1 MNLLQGKWPRL
12 ATLLAVLV
20 AAALVFLAWER
31 YTRTPWTRDA
41 RVRADVVTLSADV
54 SGLITRLPLSDNQP
68 VEKGE
73 LLLSIDPARYELAVL
88 RAERAVNVAR
98 AALGESRAAIEASQA
113 QLRQRR
119 SEAQRRSALQKRS
132 MLSVEENEKA
142 QTDVSLAQ
150 AELLRNQASLGL
162 AQANVE
168 LAEAALQQAR
178 LDLERT
184 QVRAPVSGYVTNLQ
198 TREGDYAHAGVP
210 LLALVDRDSFY
221 VSGYFEETKLPGIRV
236 GSRARVELAEQALEA
251 ARIGLELER
260 EVLSGTVRMT
270 CSDAVLHGL
279 LLPALARFMP
289 GYPALQLELATSND
303 FANLSRRDADI
314 ALRMTRTPPEH
325 LVGRNLGE
333 VRYVLCASE
342 RYLEGRDATEPAMLH
357 WIAPDDFLPDHP
369 SVVWRR
375 RHYPGVLPAYRCN
388 GVLAVAEMAR
398 AGLGL
403 AAIPAYLLRDGD
415 GLRVLDADL
424 EGCASALW
432 LLTRP
437 DCRALRSVV
446 ALFDELGRHVRLGD
460 E

>member
-210 LLALVDRDSFY
+210 FHVNVIASATYKLIMDLLGNDFPISALTVPVHGADKTIYEGFFSLPVKHEGNDIIFSFPAHQLNRTLATANPAVFQSALTMAGESFNALLEVEMGGLRQRIELFLDSIPDQYPSLVTTAKYLRMNERTVRRRLADEGCTYRQIVDKARKERAIALLLNSSIPVDRISDILGYSETASFRHA
-221 VSGYFEETKLPGIRV
+221 F
-236 GSRARVELAEQALEA
+236 
-251 ARIGLELER
+251 
-260 EVLSGTVRMT
+260 
-270 CSDAVLHGL
+270 
-279 LLPALARFMP
+279 
-289 GYPALQLELATSND
+289 
-303 FANLSRRDADI
+303 RRW
-314 ALRMTRTPPEH
+314 TGQSTTEF
-325 LVGRNLGE
+325 RN
-333 VRYVLCASE
+333 SF
-342 RYLEGRDATEPAMLH
+342 H
-357 WIAPDDFLPDHP
+357 
-369 SVVWRR
+369 
-375 RHYPGVLPAYRCN
+375 
-388 GVLAVAEMAR
+388 
-398 AGLGL
+398 
-403 AAIPAYLLRDGD
+403 
-415 GLRVLDADL
+415 
-424 EGCASALW
+424 
-432 LLTRP
+432 
-437 DCRALRSVV
+437 
-446 ALFDELGRHVRLGD
+446 
-460 E
+460 

>member
-1 MNLLQGKWPRL
+1 MQKMNAPLQYRL
-12 ATLLAVLV
+12 DHADL
-20 AAALVFLAWER
+20 ALVLAL
-31 YTRTPWTRDA
+31 
-41 RVRADVVTLSADV
+41 VRGGSL
-54 SGLITRLPLSDNQP
+54 
-68 VEKGE
+68 
-73 LLLSIDPARYELAVL
+73 
-88 RAERAVNVAR
+88 AR
-98 AALGESRAAIEASQA
+98 A
-113 QLRQRR
+113 
-119 SEAQRRSALQKRS
+119 
-132 MLSVEENEKA
+132 
-142 QTDVSLAQ
+142 
-150 AELLRNQASLGL
+150 AELLRVDVSTVFRAIRRLEKNLGKALFDKSRSGYLANQTARRL
-162 AQANVE
+162 AQ
-168 LAEAALQQAR
+168 QA
-178 LDLERT
+178 
-184 QVRAPVSGYVTNLQ
+184 
-198 TREGDYAHAGVP
+198 
-210 LLALVDRDSFY
+210 
-221 VSGYFEETKLPGIRV
+221 
-236 GSRARVELAEQALEA
+236 ELAEQALEA
-251 ARIGLELER
+251 ARIGLE
-260 EVLSGTVRMT
+260 
-270 CSDAVLHGL
+270 
-279 LLPALARFMP
+279 
-289 GYPALQLELATSND
+289 LELATSND

>member
-1 MNLLQGKWPRL
+1 
-12 ATLLAVLV
+12 
-20 AAALVFLAWER
+20 
-31 YTRTPWTRDA
+31 
-41 RVRADVVTLSADV
+41 
-54 SGLITRLPLSDNQP
+54 
-68 VEKGE
+68 
-73 LLLSIDPARYELAVL
+73 
-88 RAERAVNVAR
+88 
-98 AALGESRAAIEASQA
+98 
-113 QLRQRR
+113 
-119 SEAQRRSALQKRS
+119 
-132 MLSVEENEKA
+132 
-142 QTDVSLAQ
+142 
-150 AELLRNQASLGL
+150 
-162 AQANVE
+162 
-168 LAEAALQQAR
+168 
-178 LDLERT
+178 
-184 QVRAPVSGYVTNLQ
+184 
-198 TREGDYAHAGVP
+198 
-210 LLALVDRDSFY
+210 
-221 VSGYFEETKLPGIRV
+221 
-236 GSRARVELAEQALEA
+236 
-251 ARIGLELER
+251 
-260 EVLSGTVRMT
+260 
-270 CSDAVLHGL
+270 
-279 LLPALARFMP
+279 
-289 GYPALQLELATSND
+289 
-303 FANLSRRDADI
+303 
-314 ALRMTRTPPEH
+314 MTRTPPEH

-415 GLRVLDADL
+415 GLRVMDANL

>member
-1 MNLLQGKWPRL
+1 MQKMNAPLQYRL
-12 ATLLAVLV
+12 DHADL
-20 AAALVFLAWER
+20 ALVLAL
-31 YTRTPWTRDA
+31 
-41 RVRADVVTLSADV
+41 VRGGSL
-54 SGLITRLPLSDNQP
+54 
-68 VEKGE
+68 
-73 LLLSIDPARYELAVL
+73 
-88 RAERAVNVAR
+88 AR
-98 AALGESRAAIEASQA
+98 A
-113 QLRQRR
+113 
-119 SEAQRRSALQKRS
+119 
-132 MLSVEENEKA
+132 
-142 QTDVSLAQ
+142 
-150 AELLRNQASLGL
+150 AELLRVDVSTVFRAIRRLEKNLGKALFDKSRSGYLANQTARRL
-162 AQANVE
+162 AQ
-168 LAEAALQQAR
+168 QA
-178 LDLERT
+178 
-184 QVRAPVSGYVTNLQ
+184 
-198 TREGDYAHAGVP
+198 
-210 LLALVDRDSFY
+210 
-221 VSGYFEETKLPGIRV
+221 
-236 GSRARVELAEQALEA
+236 ELAEQALEA

-260 EVLSGTVRMT
+260 EVLSGTVRLT

-289 GYPALQLELATSND
+289 SYPALQLELATSND

-342 RYLEGRDATEPAMLH
+342 RYLEGRDAAEPAMLH

>member
-1 MNLLQGKWPRL
+1 MQKMNAPLQYRL
-12 ATLLAVLV
+12 DHADL
-20 AAALVFLAWER
+20 ALVLAL
-31 YTRTPWTRDA
+31 
-41 RVRADVVTLSADV
+41 VRGGSL
-54 SGLITRLPLSDNQP
+54 
-68 VEKGE
+68 
-73 LLLSIDPARYELAVL
+73 
-88 RAERAVNVAR
+88 AR
-98 AALGESRAAIEASQA
+98 A
-113 QLRQRR
+113 
-119 SEAQRRSALQKRS
+119 
-132 MLSVEENEKA
+132 
-142 QTDVSLAQ
+142 
-150 AELLRNQASLGL
+150 AELLRVDVSTVFRAIRRLEKNLGKALFDKSRSGYLANQTARRL
-162 AQANVE
+162 AQ
-168 LAEAALQQAR
+168 QA
-178 LDLERT
+178 
-184 QVRAPVSGYVTNLQ
+184 
-198 TREGDYAHAGVP
+198 
-210 LLALVDRDSFY
+210 
-221 VSGYFEETKLPGIRV
+221 
-236 GSRARVELAEQALEA
+236 ELAEQALEA

-260 EVLSGTVRMT
+260 EVLSGTVRLT

-357 WIAPDDFLPDHP
+357 WIAPD
-369 SVVWRR
+369 
-375 RHYPGVLPAYRCN
+375 
-388 GVLAVAEMAR
+388 
-398 AGLGL
+398 GLGL